1 MQLLLDF
8 LQQAGGALFGVQL
21 LLLLQAVHLVL
32 LHVLY
37 GQVEQFLLV
46 APLGDGEGDVLQLHV
61 QFEGHDDF
69 ARKALVAF
77 PHLDDAQLEQFFLA
91 LVQLL
96 LVFEGERLVDGAVG
110 DV

>member
-46 APLGDGEGDVLQLHV
+46 APLGDGEGDVLQISMSSSK
-61 QFEGHDDF
+61 GTMIS
-69 ARKALVAF
+69 R
-77 PHLDDAQLEQFFLA
+77 
-91 LVQLL
+91 
-96 LVFEGERLVDGAVG
+96 ERLL
-110 DV
+110 